1 MTKSKFFLLLISF
14 LAFSAAKAQLGDSSS
29 EESDQ
34 MDSKY
39 FAYGVTTNTRSGIL
53 GGFVFRSST
62 PINSDRRLPVH
73 RYIALEAVN
82 LKHPKESTS
91 SNPALGSKFI
101 FGKTNY
107 FFVIRPEY
115 GREWYFFKKNGD
127 SSIGLSGI
135 LAVGPSLGI
144 QKPYYIKYGR
154 DANES
159 AILTQ
164 YDPDIHTDYNSI
176 RGSSSIWQGFLNNSS
191 INPGIH
197 IKAATSI
204 DMSTFGDNITGFEL
218 GTTLEFFTR
227 EPEIISSKLTSNAK
241 AYATAYLTLYF
252 GNKRLIKK

>member
-1 MTKSKFFLLLISF
+1 MNKLKSHLVFLLTFVVLTSN
-14 LAFSAAKAQLGDSSS
+14 AQLRNSE

-34 MDSKY
+34 NDSKY
-39 FAYGVTTNTRSGIL
+39 FAYGVTTNTHSGLL

-62 PINSDRRLPVH
+62 PIATGKTMPVH

-82 LKHPKESTS
+82 LKHPKENS
-91 SNPALGSKFI
+91 SPTPLGTKFI
-101 FGKTNY
+101 YGKVNY
-107 FFVIRPEY
+107 FFVLRPEY
-115 GREWYFFKKNGD
+115 GREWYFFKKNGE

-135 LAVGPSLGI
+135 LAVGPSIGI

-154 DANES
+154 DISEQAV
-159 AILTQ
+159 LTQ
-164 YDPDIHTDYNSI
+164 YDPDIHTDFNSI
-176 RGSSSIWQGFLNNSS
+176 RGAGSIWQGFLNNAK

-218 GTTLEFFTR
+218 GTTLELFSK
-227 EPEIISSKLTSNAK
+227 EPEIMSSKLTTNSR

>member
-1 MTKSKFFLLLISF
+1 MTKSKVYFFLI
-14 LAFSAAKAQLGDSSS
+14 AFFAFANARGQLGDSST

-39 FAYGVTTNTRSGIL
+39 FAYGVTTNTHSGIL
-53 GGFVFRSST
+53 GGLVFRSST
-62 PINSDRRLPVH
+62 PINTDRKLPVH

-91 SNPALGSKFI
+91 SNPALGAKFI

-107 FFVIRPEY
+107 FFVVRPEY

-135 LAVGPSLGI
+135 LAVGPSIGI

-154 DANES
+154 DAGEA

-176 RGSSSIWQGFLNNSS
+176 RGSSSIWQGFLNNSK

-218 GTTLEFFTR
+218 GTTLELFTR
-227 EPEIISSKLTSNAK
+227 EPEIISPKLSTNAK

>member
-1 MTKSKFFLLLISF
+1 MKKNQFILLMLAF
-14 LAFSAAKAQLGDSSS
+14 LAIGQTYGQLGDSVD
-29 EESDQ
+29 EESDE

-39 FAYGVTTNTRSGIL
+39 FAYGVTTNTHSGLL

-62 PINSDRRLPVH
+62 PINSARRLPVH

-82 LKHPKESTS
+82 LKHPKESNSPT
-91 SNPALGSKFI
+91 PLGTKFV

-107 FFVIRPEY
+107 FFVLRPEY

-154 DANES
+154 DAGEQ
-159 AILTQ
+159 ATLQQ
-164 YDPDIHTDYNSI
+164 YDPDIHTDFNAI
-176 RGSSSIWQGFLNNSS
+176 RGAGSIWQGFLNNTSV
-191 INPGIH
+191 NPGLH
-197 IKAATSI
+197 VKAATSI

-218 GTTLEFFTR
+218 GATVEVFSKQ
-227 EPEIISSKLTSNAK
+227 PEIISSKLTSNAR